1 MPSSKEVRARQNRQ
15 KERVAA
21 LRAERQRI
29 QQRRKRYGGA
39 VGVIVLVVVVV
50 LGLTLGGGG
59 NSGSKN
65 SVAVTPTSAVP
76 ATVATTTP
84 TTVAV
89 VSVKGKPCVG
99 MKDPIPKGSPSFLL
113 APGPAPTKLTTQDLT
128 VGTGAV
134 VPKNAKVSMNYVG
147 VSCSTGK
154 IFDTTFKTGGAPY
167 AADLS
172 PTGSLIAGW
181 QQGIPG
187 MKIGGVRLLSIP
199 SDLAYGPTGRAP
211 VIAGDEALFF
221 LVQAVKLG

>member
-21 LRAERQRI
+21 QRAERQRV
-29 QQRRKRYGGA
+29 QQRRRRLGGA
-39 VGVIVLVVVVV
+39 IGVIILVIVVV
-50 LGLTLGGGG
+50 LGLTLGGGS
-59 NSGSKN
+59 NN
-65 SVAVTPTSAVP
+65 NTVAVAPTVPTSAEP
-76 ATVATTTP
+76 TTT
-84 TTVAV
+84 TIA
-89 VSVKGKPCVG
+89 SVQGKPCVG
-99 MKDPIPKGSPSFLL
+99 MKDPLPKGSPAFLL
-113 APGPAPTKLTTQDLT
+113 APGPAPTKLATQDLK

-154 IFDTTFKTGGAPY
+154 IFDTTFKTGATPY

-172 PTGSLIAGW
+172 PAGSLIVGW

-199 SDLAYGPTGRAP
+199 PALGYGAGGRPP
-211 VIAGDEALFF
+211 VIAPGEALFF